1 MIWFWYI
8 PDKPNGYDFINTIG
22 FGYSLV
28 YNISNQINWKKPLK
42 IKTYKCIYHRT
53 TYDNLFVI

>member
-28 YNISNQINWKKPLK
+28 YNISNQIN
-42 IKTYKCIYHRT
+42 
-53 TYDNLFVI
+53 